1 MRKLEEIE
9 NQIKALSREE
19 FKELREWVLER
30 DWEAWDAQIG
40 RDAEAGKLDRA
51 LNEARDDYK
60 AGRSREL

>member
-19 FKELREWVLER
+19 FTKLREWILER

-40 RDAEAGKLDRA
+40 RDAAEGKLDRA
-51 LNEARDDYK
+51 LNEAKDDYK